1 MHASRREQCCHMTRY
16 GGGPRNRASAS
27 LVPALDPAIVEL
39 VRRLG
44 SGMDVMATLPWD
56 ARARLT
62 TGRGGETRIGSLL
75 DCVEH
80 WLALE
85 SDRKRAVITCE
96 LALRAPGMSDP
107 ADRLEAH
114 DIAVLAK
121 ALKAGRSMTRPEV
134 LASRTSATHPCII
147 SAPEGEG
154 AD

>member
-1 MHASRREQCCHMTRY
+1 
-16 GGGPRNRASAS
+16 
-27 LVPALDPAIVEL
+27 
-39 VRRLG
+39 
-44 SGMDVMATLPWD
+44 MDVMAMLPWD

-62 TGRGGETRIGSLL
+62 TGRGGETRVGSLL

-96 LALRAPGMSDP
+96 LPLRVPGMSDP
-107 ADRLEAH
+107 GDRLEAH

-121 ALKAGRSMTRPEV
+121 ALKAGRSMTGEEV
-134 LASRTSATHPCII
+134 VASRTSAARPRGT
-147 SAPEGEG
+147 SASEAEG